1 MTEEESLISALI
13 GLVRATE
20 GNESLITRETDDLI
34 IDSLAT
40 LHDNALDERVSEYLL
55 KEIKREK
62 DRLAPNCGFCAMPC
76 GRRSD
81 YDMSNLLT
89 NSKEI
94 REAKSK
100 ILTLL
105 EHLAKDNAKSRE
117 HKKLIYK
124 ALYYIGLDDSTLL
137 SYTLIIE
144 ELMAAEA

>member
-1 MTEEESLISALI
+1 MREEERLISALI
-13 GLVRATE
+13 GLVRAAE
-20 GNESLITRETDDLI
+20 GNESLITKETDALI

-40 LHDNALDERVSEYLL
+40 LHDNALDERVSEYLM

-62 DRLAPNCGFCAMPC
+62 DRLVPNCRFCAMPC

-94 REAKSK
+94 KDAKIK
-100 ILTLL
+100 ILYLI
-105 EHLAKDNAKSRE
+105 ERLAKDNAKSRE
-117 HKKLIYK
+117 KMDLIYK
-124 ALYYIGLDDSTLL
+124 ALYYIGIDDSTLL

>member
-13 GLVRATE
+13 GLIRATE

-55 KEIKREK
+55 KEIKKEK
-62 DRLAPNCGFCAMPC
+62 DRLAPNCGFCATPC

-117 HKKLIYK
+117 HINLIYK